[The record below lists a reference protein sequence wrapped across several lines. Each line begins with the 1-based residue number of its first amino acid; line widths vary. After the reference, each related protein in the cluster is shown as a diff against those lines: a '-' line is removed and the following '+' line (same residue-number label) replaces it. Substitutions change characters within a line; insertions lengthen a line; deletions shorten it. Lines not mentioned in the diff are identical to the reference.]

1 MSEFLKKLEEISRG
15 KARSIGFGATGKS
28 KVPSMMLI
36 GCLTSLDEE
45 PPQIA
50 ISSKVDALLYDIK
63 DGAGQAYT
71 IAKLAENKD
80 KIPWG
85 VRLQKAGPEGI
96 NRLAEAGCD
105 FVVLDHDSLA
115 QVLEEEKMAKVLEI
129 ETSLKDGMLRA
140 IGQLPVDALLIAED
154 KHSGSL
160 TINQLL
166 NYHRVT
172 GFAGKYSLAS
182 LPKEISDL
190 GALRDSGIKG
200 VVMEISGKDIE
211 AKIKEVQEAIRKLP
225 ASKASKSK
233 GGAFALLPATG
244 EVEEIESEY

>member
-1 MSEFLKKLEEISRG
+1 MSEFLKKLEEIYRG
-15 KARSIGFGATGKS
+15 KARSIGFGAAAKS
-28 KVPSMMLI
+28 KAPALMMV

-71 IAKLAENKD
+71 IAKLAKNDD

-85 VRLQKAGPEGI
+85 VRVQKAGPEGI

-105 FVVLDHDSLA
+105 FVVLDDDSLA
-115 QVLEEEKMAKVLEI
+115 QVLQEEKMDKVLEVDP
-129 ETSLKDGMLRA
+129 SLKDGSLRA
-140 IGQLPVDALLIAED
+140 IGQLPVDALFIAED

-182 LPKEISDL
+182 LPKELSDL

-200 VVMEISGKDIE
+200 IVMEVSGKDIE
-211 AKIKEVQEAIRKLP
+211 ARIKEVQESIRKLP
-225 ASKASKSK
+225 TTKSRKSK
-233 GGAFALLPATG
+233 GEGFALLPTTG